1 MSLPPFETD
10 KPSFHEGGHCPLVTS
25 SEERD
30 LVVSL
35 IEQVE
40 ERVRQATH
48 GCIRHLVVK
57 EERGRILVQGQ
68 APTQYAKQ
76 LALCGALQFV
86 SGDRLLRR
94 DHGQVTGPS
103 PGRE

>member
-1 MSLPPFETD
+1 MSRRRAPPV
-10 KPSFHEGGHCPLVTS
+10 LAS

-30 LVVSL
+30 LVVTL

-40 ERVRQATH
+40 EKVRQATH
-48 GCIRHLVVK
+48 GCIRHLVVR

-68 APTQYAKQ
+68 TPTQYAKQ

-86 SGDRLLRR
+86 SGERLRAEITV
-94 DHGQVTGPS
+94 G
-103 PGRE
+103 

>member
-1 MSLPPFETD
+1 VAP
-10 KPSFHEGGHCPLVTS
+10 
-25 SEERD
+25 SEEHD
-30 LVVSL
+30 FVVSL

-40 ERVRQATH
+40 ERVRQAIH
-48 GCIRHLVVK
+48 GCIRHLVVR

-86 SGDRLLRR
+86 SGDRLRAEITVR
-94 DHGQVTGPS
+94 
-103 PGRE
+103 

>member
-1 MSLPPFETD
+1 M
-10 KPSFHEGGHCPLVTS
+10 
-25 SEERD
+25 
-30 LVVSL
+30 VSL

-76 LALCGALQFV
+76 LALCGALLSLSRAIASAPRSR
-86 SGDRLLRR
+86 SGDRAVA
-94 DHGQVTGPS
+94 GS
-103 PGRE
+103 

>member
-1 MSLPPFETD
+1 MA
-10 KPSFHEGGHCPLVTS
+10 S

-40 ERVRQATH
+40 ERVRQTTH
-48 GCIRHLVVK
+48 GCIRHLVVR

-68 APTQYAKQ
+68 APTQYTKQ

-86 SGDRLLRR
+86 SGDRLRAEIT
-94 DHGQVTGPS
+94 VA
-103 PGRE
+103 